1 MDFNIGPRMVKTG
14 LAVALT
20 LLITGILEMELEIV
34 AAMAAV
40 LAMQPSIMRSFKYIK
55 EVVISNGIG
64 LIFALLGMVLV
75 GNNPISVGAVV
86 IISIAINIRLG
97 LNKTV
102 SLTVLTI
109 VNMMLA
115 SYEDTINIIYVLE
128 RLSLVGIGV
137 ISAFIVN
144 VLVYPPDHQKILF
157 SMIKKASEK
166 TNFLLRVIPNK
177 TMSVPHMKDE
187 DREVE
192 KLINKSRDYF
202 EIISDERNSLF
213 IRKRIDFLRNIV
225 IYKHMIR
232 VLRKKHTLIQQ
243 LEINLEN
250 IEVIESGKSHL
261 IKNLVSEMNT
271 YSENV
276 LLMYEDRIILDSDLQ
291 KETKIAMRITINNLI
306 ETLQGSDYEKWEY
319 VFPIANSIIEL
330 FYELDKLER
339 FVRMKEIR
347 RNKQ

>member
-1 MDFNIGPRMVKTG
+1 MEFNIGPRMVKTG

-20 LLITGILEMELEIV
+20 LIITGMVGLELELV
-34 AAMAAV
+34 AAIAAV
-40 LAMQPSIMRSFKYIK
+40 LAMQPSIMRSFNYIK
-55 EVVISNGIG
+55 EVVISNGVG
-64 LIFALLGMVLV
+64 LIFALLGIVLV

-86 IISIAINIRLG
+86 IISIAINISLG

-109 VNMMLA
+109 VTMMLA
-115 SYEDTINIIYVLE
+115 SDGGINTIYIIE
-128 RLSLVGIGV
+128 RLSLVAIGV
-137 ISAFIVN
+137 LSAFIVN

-157 SMIKKASEK
+157 GMIKKASEK

-177 TMSVPHMKDE
+177 TMSVPLMKGE
-187 DREVE
+187 DREIE
-192 KLINKSRDYF
+192 KLINKARDYF
-202 EIISDERNSLF
+202 EIISDERTSLF
-213 IRKRIDFLRNIV
+213 IRNRNEFLRNIV

-243 LEINLEN
+243 LEKNLQN
-250 IEVIESGKSHL
+250 IEIISSGKSHL
-261 IKNLVSEMNT
+261 IKKLVSEMNT

-276 LLMYEDRIILDSDLQ
+276 LLMYEDKIVLDSDLQ
-291 KETKIAMRITINNLI
+291 KETKNAMRITINNLI
-306 ETLQGSDYEKWEY
+306 EALQGSDFEKWTF

-339 FVRMKEIR
+339 FVRMKELR
-347 RNKQ
+347 DKKN